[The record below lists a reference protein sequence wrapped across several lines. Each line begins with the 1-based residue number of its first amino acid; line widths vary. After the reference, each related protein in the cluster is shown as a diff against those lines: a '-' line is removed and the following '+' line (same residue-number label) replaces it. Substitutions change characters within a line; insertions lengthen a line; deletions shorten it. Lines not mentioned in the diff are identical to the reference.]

1 MGATRGLPYIYLIQ
15 KITQNYLWQRG
26 KGLNQ
31 IVCNF
36 DSTFAVR
43 LWQNQLEN
51 SVTKRSCIRHQLDC
65 LNKKS
70 QTLWCDTTCNRK
82 RHFLSHQNFNG
93 IYKISR
99 ESSVRETYYVK
110 CNRMRARAR
119 RPCGWT
125 QCHWGGLRLRGGVD
139 AVDAASL
146 MKVQAV
152 DVCGNDGGDAGLG
165 VPSNLGF

>member
-51 SVTKRSCIRHQLDC
+51 SVTKRSCIGHQLDC
-65 LNKKS
+65 LNKNS

-82 RHFLSHQNFNG
+82 RHFLSHQNFNS
-93 IYKISR
+93 IYHISR
-99 ESSVRETYYVK
+99 ESSVRKNSHQENADVSTWVNE
-110 CNRMRARAR
+110 CNTEWVNKIQ
-119 RPCGWT
+119 WT
-125 QCHWGGLRLRGGVD
+125 NVLMV
-139 AVDAASL
+139 VEEVVAAAADDRTNERTRC
-146 MKVQAV
+146 V
-152 DVCGNDGGDAGLG
+152 
-165 VPSNLGF
+165 

>member
-82 RHFLSHQNFNG
+82 RHFLSHQKFNG
-93 IYKISR
+93 LYKISR
-99 ESSVRETYYVK
+99 ESSVRETNYVK

-119 RPCGWT
+119 SKAMWLNSVLLYTGAVWGCGMGWMRWMRRWLGLA
-125 QCHWGGLRLRGGVD
+125 HEGAGGGCLWQR
-139 AVDAASL
+139 
-146 MKVQAV
+146 
-152 DVCGNDGGDAGLG
+152 
-165 VPSNLGF
+165 